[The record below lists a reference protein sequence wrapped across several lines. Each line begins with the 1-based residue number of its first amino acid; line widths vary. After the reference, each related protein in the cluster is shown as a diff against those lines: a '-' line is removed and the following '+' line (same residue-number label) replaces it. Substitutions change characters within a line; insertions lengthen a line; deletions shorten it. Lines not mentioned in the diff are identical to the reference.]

1 MNVRE
6 ILQNLAE
13 NGNPVLEKD
22 DKTVAAAGVHLSTLP
37 EMILKRNAHLQPD
50 MYIAEISDGGYLGR
64 VLFRFKK
71 N

>member
-6 ILQNLAE
+6 ILQTLAD
-13 NGNPVLEKD
+13 NGNPVLERD
-22 DKTVAAAGVHLSTLP
+22 DKTVADANIHLTTLP
-37 EMILKRNAHLQPD
+37 ENILKRNAHLQPS

>member
-6 ILQNLAE
+6 ILQSLADD
-13 NGNPVLEKD
+13 GNPILEKE
-22 DKTVAAAGVHLSTLP
+22 DKTVAEANIHLTTLP
-37 EMILKRNAHLQPD
+37 EMILKRKAHLQPN
-50 MYIAEISDGGYLGR
+50 MYIAEISEGGYLGR